1 MSVSLVNITQNL
13 IFFIY
18 ILVVR
23 FITLADFF
31 FNLKFNIVLVQLRI
45 LTPPFIGFWRIIQ
58 RGLTTFELHIH
69 FEFQ

>member
-13 IFFIY
+13 IFLIY

-31 FNLKFNIVLVQLRI
+31 FNLKFNIVLVYS
-45 LTPPFIGFWRIIQ
+45 
-58 RGLTTFELHIH
+58 
-69 FEFQ
+69 